1 MYQSIKMFVS
11 GGHAN
16 WTPEIRQPSICS
28 ELCILSW
35 RKRRIVQTTE
45 VAAARSAA
53 LLTIRAE
60 CFFAKLLS
68 GTLLR
73 QSLLHAPLRTWLQV
87 IGVTLYFLDDV
98 FRLNLALKATEGA
111 FY

>member
-1 MYQSIKMFVS
+1 MYQIIKMFVS
-11 GGHAN
+11 GGH
-16 WTPEIRQPSICS
+16 EGGRQKYDNHQFAQ
-28 ELCILSW
+28 ELSILS
-35 RKRRIVQTTE
+35 RRNDVSGRPME
-45 VAAARSAA
+45 AAARSAA
-53 LLTIRAE
+53 VLTIRTE

-87 IGVTLYFLDDV
+87 IGMTLYFLDDV